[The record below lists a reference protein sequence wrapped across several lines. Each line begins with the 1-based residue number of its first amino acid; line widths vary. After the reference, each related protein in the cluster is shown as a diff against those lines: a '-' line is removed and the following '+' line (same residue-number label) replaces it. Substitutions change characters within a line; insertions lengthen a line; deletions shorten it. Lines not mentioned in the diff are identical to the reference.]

1 MGLKGRLRNVSKN
14 EGCQDQAGGA
24 WQCGTWPR
32 PWKATPDAFSATRP
46 EILLKNGAGV
56 MPTATAVL
64 SLLLPL
70 TGYLLRPC
78 TFEGL
83 TQDRFLYL
91 LRALSLLFTWEYL
104 YCVFRPLRKI
114 WIAERKKM
122 KITGILPPTE
132 KHLTFWYVSF
142 QTCVY
147 VCIFTEMGYT
157 QDSGIAFLS

>member
-1 MGLKGRLRNVSKN
+1 MRKIKTRPVWWQEVGLKGRLRNVSKN

-24 WQCGTWPR
+24 WQCRTWPR

-114 WIAERKKM
+114 WIAERKK
-122 KITGILPPTE
+122 
-132 KHLTFWYVSF
+132 
-142 QTCVY
+142 
-147 VCIFTEMGYT
+147 
-157 QDSGIAFLS
+157 